1 MGLDPHIVS
10 RTLADADA
18 QLYHSSLAH
27 VLEQIAPLTAMG
39 SVITLEE
46 QIRQLGRAINL
57 ILDELDELNAIVDT
71 SLVPRLIDGLTQHTA
86 ATGTMDLQIGVA
98 GDLRIDKRHRLVVE
112 GMVQSIQRVPLS
124 TRPSAVREALA
135 VLRQIIT
142 QLLEVGWV
150 SHLAAD
156 AEALQTAYQTINE
169 IVQGHR
175 TRLSARFPEREETL
189 LEKPLNTSHTVC

>member
-1 MGLDPHIVS
+1 
-10 RTLADADA
+10 
-18 QLYHSSLAH
+18 
-27 VLEQIAPLTAMG
+27 
-39 SVITLEE
+39 
-46 QIRQLGRAINL
+46 
-57 ILDELDELNAIVDT
+57 
-71 SLVPRLIDGLTQHTA
+71 
-86 ATGTMDLQIGVA
+86 MDLQIGVA

-189 LEKPLNTSHTVC
+189 WEKPLNTSHTVC